1 MNKELFKYFQALNG
15 DTGKSTAK
23 ALNIMPQTLSSRL
36 NGSRGDFTR
45 AEIAILKE
53 RWHLTDEQCSNI
65 FFATIVSLGNKRGR
79 NNGTGKS
86 TFKRAGSYGIVG
98 VQ

>member
-1 MNKELFKYFQALNG
+1 MNKELFKYFQALNR

-23 ALNIMPQTLSSRL
+23 ALNITQTTLSSRL
-36 NGSRGDFTR
+36 NEKRGDFTR

-65 FFATIVSLGNKRGR
+65 FLK
-79 NNGTGKS
+79 
-86 TFKRAGSYGIVG
+86 
-98 VQ
+98 